1 MLTYPLMI
9 LLQVSDLAKSVYY
22 YTLST
27 TDKDDKNK
35 DRYGYRRIKLKL
47 RNQDYNVN
55 HKKDYKLMI
64 KLGLKSFKKNKR
76 KYSSYKETVGKS
88 AVTIVVNVRIVER
101 NFKFLS
107 DNNFIERIGANKT
120 GY

>member
-22 YTLST
+22 YTLSK

-64 KLGLKSFKKNKR
+64 KLGLKSLKKIRENIHHIK
-76 KYSSYKETVGKS
+76 KLLVKV
-88 AVTIVVNVRIVER
+88 
-101 NFKFLS
+101 LLQ
-107 DNNFIERIGANKT
+107 
-120 GY
+120 